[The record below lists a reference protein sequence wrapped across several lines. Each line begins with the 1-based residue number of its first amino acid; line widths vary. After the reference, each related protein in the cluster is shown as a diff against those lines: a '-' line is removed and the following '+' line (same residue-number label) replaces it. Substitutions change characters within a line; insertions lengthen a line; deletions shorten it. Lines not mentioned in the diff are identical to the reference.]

1 MSDAQVIAPEP
12 VATQA
17 PDAAEAM
24 GQTTLEHD
32 GRVFTGTDTDA
43 DATEAAFAE
52 TTAGRAAD
60 VEARKADPNKPIRG
74 RRRFDQLTFEREE
87 AKREAA
93 ALKAELDSLKAKPA
107 SAEPAKSATTETPA
121 EPKQATPTAGTK
133 EPELEDFLDQPDPL
147 KAFNTALKAYLK
159 SDISEQIDARLSQRL
174 EAERASRQLTQTV
187 ADLRERGK
195 SAYRDFETVLA
206 ASDVQF
212 PEPILWNI
220 VNDPHGE
227 HIQYALATDPDLA
240 KKVAAIRDPL
250 ELGRVLGRLG
260 ATGTS
265 APPASPAPVAKST
278 APRPFQP
285 VSGASR
291 TTSPSIE
298 DLAESGDYERY
309 KASRHAQMGVKAR

>member
-1 MSDAQVIAPEP
+1 MSDAQVIAPDPTPAE
-12 VATQA
+12 

-24 GQTTLEHD
+24 GQTSLEHD

-43 DATEAAFAE
+43 DATAEAFAE
-52 TTAGRAAD
+52 TTAGRKAE
-60 VEARKADPNKPIRG
+60 VEERKADPNKPIRG

-107 SAEPAKSATTETPA
+107 SAEPAMSAKTETPA
-121 EPKQATPTAGTK
+121 EPKQATPATK

-159 SDISEQIDARLSQRL
+159 AEVNQTIDARLSQRL

-195 SAYRDFETVLA
+195 SAYKDFETVLA
-206 ASDVQF
+206 GSDVQF

-220 VNDPHGE
+220 VNDPNGE

-265 APPASPAPVAKST
+265 APPASPAPVVKST

-298 DLAESGDYERY
+298 DLADAGDYDRY
-309 KASRHAQMGVKAR
+309 KASRHAQMGIKAR